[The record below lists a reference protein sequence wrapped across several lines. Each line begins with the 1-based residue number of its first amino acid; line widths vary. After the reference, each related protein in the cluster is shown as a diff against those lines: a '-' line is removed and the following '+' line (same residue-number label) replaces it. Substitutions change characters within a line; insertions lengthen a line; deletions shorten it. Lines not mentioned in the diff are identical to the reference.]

1 MGKETGQQKRAK
13 GSVRRTRRGERKR
26 ASRREVKK
34 KGGEGEGRKRSET
47 DQGSHFLRVVFS
59 LGESYSIRLYW
70 FARGRERKREF
81 RGRGGEKEERNQEGR

>member
-1 MGKETGQQKRAK
+1 MGKETGQPEESK
-13 GSVRRTRRGERKR
+13 GSVRRGERKR
-26 ASRREVKK
+26 DSRRQVKK
-34 KGGEGEGRKRSET
+34 KRSER

-70 FARGRERKREF
+70 FARGREGERAIKKQRERERV